1 MNLGNI
7 LIDKKYLIV
16 NFNWKEILIV
26 CIFLLGLVKQKHL
39 WLNQHQIN
47 YFSDIIQLEFTI

>member
-7 LIDKKYLIV
+7 LIDKKYLTV

-26 CIFLLGLVKQKHL
+26 CMYFLAGA
-39 WLNQHQIN
+39 
-47 YFSDIIQLEFTI
+47 S